1 MIRVS
6 APASS
11 ANLGPAFDS
20 VGMAL
25 DLRLTVTVGGGP
37 PAGERHPAVV
47 AFRRRG
53 GTGPVAVQSVIPPG
67 KGLGFSGAARV
78 AGLVAA
84 IAEQG
89 GTLDSPDALSDVLVD
104 AADLDGHP
112 DNVAA
117 SLYGGVVAVAGAT
130 AVRVPLRV
138 DGMVVVWIPPTDTST
153 KQSSGRL
160 PAQVPLADAV
170 FNIGRT
176 ALLVAAIAAGDL
188 PALRA
193 ACEDRLH
200 QDLRLEEVP
209 ESRRALEAAL
219 AAGAWSAWLSGSGP
233 SIAAWCGPGRAS
245 AVARALPGSGLC
257 RVLPVARRGVRVE
270 A

>member
-25 DLRLTVTVGGGP
+25 DLRLTVTAGGGP
-37 PAGERHPAVV
+37 AADERHPAVV
-47 AFRRRG
+47 AFRRGG

-84 IAEQG
+84 IAQRG
-89 GTLDSPDALSDVLVD
+89 GSLDGPEAFAAVLAD

-117 SLYGGVVAVAGAT
+117 SLHGGVVAVAGTT
-130 AVRVPLRV
+130 AVRVPLRA
-138 DGMVVVWIPPTDTST
+138 DGVVVVWIPPTDTST
-153 KQSSGRL
+153 RQSRGRL
-160 PAQVPLADAV
+160 PAQVPFEDAV

-188 PALRA
+188 AALRA

-200 QDLRLEEVP
+200 QDRRLDLAP
-209 ESRRALEAAL
+209 ESRRALETAL
-219 AAGAWSAWLSGSGP
+219 EAGAWSAWLSGSGP
-233 SIAAWCGPGRAS
+233 SIAAWCPPGQAS

-257 RVLPVARRGVRVE
+257 RLLPVARRGVRVE
-270 A
+270 

>member
-25 DLRLTVTVGGGP
+25 DLRLAVTVGGGP
-37 PAGERHPAVV
+37 AAGERHPAVV
-47 AFRRRG
+47 AFRRGG
-53 GTGPVAVQSVIPPG
+53 GTGPLAVESVIPPG

-84 IAEQG
+84 ITQQG
-89 GTLDSPDALSDVLVD
+89 GTLDPPGALTAVLAD
-104 AADLDGHP
+104 AAALDGHP

-117 SLYGGVVAVAGAT
+117 SLLGGVVAVAGTT

-138 DGMVVVWIPPTDTST
+138 DGVVVVWIPPMDTST
-153 KQSSGRL
+153 KQSRSRL
-160 PAQVPLADAV
+160 PAQVPLEDAV

-176 ALLVAAIAAGDL
+176 ALLVAAIAAGDDA
-188 PALRA
+188 ALRTA
-193 ACEDRLH
+193 TEDRLH
-200 QDLRLEEVP
+200 QDRRLEEVP
-209 ESRRALEAAL
+209 DSRRALHAAL
-219 AAGAWSAWLSGSGP
+219 EAGAWSAWLSGSGP
-233 SIAAWCGPGRAS
+233 SIAAWCPPGQAS
-245 AVARALPGSGLC
+245 QVARALPSAGLC

-270 A
+270 

>member
-25 DLRLTVTVGGGP
+25 ELRLVVTVGGTP
-37 PAGERHPAVV
+37 AAGERHPAVV
-47 AFRRRG
+47 AFRRG
-53 GTGPVAVQSVIPPG
+53 GGAGPVAVQSVIPPG

-84 IAEQG
+84 LTQQG
-89 GTLDSPDALSDVLVD
+89 GSLDGPDALPAVLAD

-117 SLYGGVVAVAGAT
+117 SLHGGVVAVAGT
-130 AVRVPLRV
+130 RAVRVPVRV
-138 DGMVVVWIPPTDTST
+138 DGVVVVWIPPTDTST
-153 KQSSGRL
+153 KQSRSRL
-160 PAQVPLADAV
+160 PAQVPLEDAV

-176 ALLVAAIAAGDL
+176 ALLVAAIASGDL
-188 PALRA
+188 TALRA
-193 ACEDRLH
+193 ACDDRLH
-200 QDLRLEEVP
+200 QDRRLAEVP
-209 ESRRALEAAL
+209 ESRRALHAAL
-219 AAGAWSAWLSGSGP
+219 EAGAWSAWLSGSGP
-233 SIAAWCGPGRAS
+233 AIAAWCPPGQAS
-245 AVARALPGSGLC
+245 QVARALPGSGLC

-270 A
+270 